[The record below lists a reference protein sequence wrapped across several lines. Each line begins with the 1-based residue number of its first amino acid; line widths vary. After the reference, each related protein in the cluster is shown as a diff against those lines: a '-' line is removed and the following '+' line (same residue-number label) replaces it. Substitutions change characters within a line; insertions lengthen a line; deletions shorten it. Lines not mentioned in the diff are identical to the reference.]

1 MKNKHLTILFIV
13 ALVMVILTFLV
24 TREREERTDTF
35 VRGSYLVQGLN
46 PEKVHRI
53 YMERYGDKI
62 ELSRTGEKFYISNK
76 GGYPAKSERV
86 NEIFYAVGGIKCGEK
101 ITSNPEN
108 YPRLGVDAGEESTI
122 IRFFGEKDSKLI
134 GVIIGKVKENDEK
147 LRTYVRLEG
156 GEDVYLTQEHITFL
170 SCDYGGYISERIL
183 SGEKENYKQV
193 SLVNDAGELQIVKK
207 DGKFS
212 VTTMPEGKKED
223 QKKVDDFVD
232 KAIKLRIFDILKAE
246 EASDF
251 SFSGTMTLEKDD
263 HSVYHVK
270 LGKRGEKAFVAV
282 TAAFE
287 YQGGEITISKD
298 ESEES
303 LKKKEALLIAHDSVE
318 EFNTLNRGWVYE
330 VDDRY
335 LKFFSTTPA
344 DFIEDEKSA
353 SSSQEKGNAD

>member
-1 MKNKHLTILFIV
+1 MKNKHLTILFII
-13 ALVMVILTFLV
+13 ALVMVILTFFV
-24 TREREERTDTF
+24 TREREARTDTF

-62 ELSRTGEKFYISNK
+62 ELSRSGGNFLIASK

-86 NEIFYAVGGIKCGEK
+86 NEIFYAAGGIKCGEK
-101 ITSNPEN
+101 VTSNPEN
-108 YPRLGVDAGEESTI
+108 YAQLGVDGGEESTI
-122 IRFFGEKDSKLI
+122 IRFFGENDSKLI

-156 GEDVYLTQEHITFL
+156 GQDVYLTQEHITFL

-183 SGEKENYKQV
+183 SGEKENYREA
-193 SLVNDAGELQIVKK
+193 SLVNDAGELQFVKK
-207 DGKFS
+207 GDHFS
-212 VTTMPEGKKED
+212 VAAMPEGKKED
-223 QKKVDDFVD
+223 PKKVDDFVD

-246 EASDF
+246 GVSDI
-251 SFSGTMTLEKDD
+251 SFSSTMTLTKDD
-263 HSVYHVK
+263 HSVYRIK
-270 LGKRGEKAFVAV
+270 LGKRGEKAFAEV

-287 YQGGEITISKD
+287 YRGGEITIAKD

-303 LKKKEALLIAHDSVE
+303 LKKKEALLIARDSVE
-318 EFNTLNRGWVYE
+318 EFNTLHQGWIYE
-330 VDDRY
+330 IDDRY
-335 LKFFSTTPA
+335 LKFFDTTAA